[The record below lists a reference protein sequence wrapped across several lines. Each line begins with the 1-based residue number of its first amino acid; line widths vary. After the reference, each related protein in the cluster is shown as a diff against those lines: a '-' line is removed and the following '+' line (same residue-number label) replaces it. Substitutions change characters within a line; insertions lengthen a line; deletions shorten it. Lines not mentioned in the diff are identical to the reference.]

1 MNRPVLVVM
10 AAGLGSR
17 YGGLKQLDPVG
28 AHGELI
34 IDYSLYDARRAGFE
48 TVAFVIK
55 PGAEADFH
63 AAIGARVGRHM
74 DVRYCEQ
81 LPGDLPAPFSV
92 PAGRQKPWGTAH
104 AVLAA
109 RHVVHGPFAAIN
121 ADDYYG
127 PAGFAALYRYLTE
140 HTGSGDYCMAGYL
153 LENTVTEHGSVAR
166 GVCET
171 DGAGYLL
178 SIAERT
184 RIERRPGGAICYEE
198 GGEWFPL
205 ADGTPVSMNV
215 WGFQHSFMEEAEAR
229 FPAFLER
236 AQREDPLKAEYF
248 LPSVVEQ
255 LLTEKKARV
264 RVLET
269 PDRWF
274 GVTYRE
280 DKPAVTAALAR
291 LTAEGL
297 YPENLWP

>member
-92 PAGRQKPWGTAH
+92 PAGRQKPWGTAT

-140 HTGSGDYCMAGYL
+140 HTGSGDYCMAATGWK
-153 LENTVTEHGSVAR
+153 TPSRSTAAWPAASAR
-166 GVCET
+166 
-171 DGAGYLL
+171 
-178 SIAERT
+178 RT
-184 RIERRPGGAICYEE
+184 
-198 GGEWFPL
+198 
-205 ADGTPVSMNV
+205 
-215 WGFQHSFMEEAEAR
+215 
-229 FPAFLER
+229 
-236 AQREDPLKAEYF
+236 
-248 LPSVVEQ
+248 
-255 LLTEKKARV
+255 ARV
-264 RVLET
+264 SPQHRRAHAHRA
-269 PDRWF
+269 PPR
-274 GVTYRE
+274 RE
-280 DKPAVTAALAR
+280 HAI
-291 LTAEGL
+291 
-297 YPENLWP
+297 